1 MFSTATESVEA
12 PNLVENFA
20 LENDVINLIRVT
32 LD

>member
-1 MFSTATESVEA
+1 MYSVRLQSVEA

-20 LENDVINLIRVT
+20 LENDVINLIQVT